1 MKARILLDWIAA
13 AVSLAAVFVV
23 LAILFQARA
32 LPVTYVVPGAG
43 NAGPLILAHQKLAA
57 NSWIDR
63 EVNKQ
68 GERCCDAGKDCH
80 IVPAERVMS
89 HRDGVM
95 LPDYGNVEIPGNQ
108 IQVSQDGQ
116 YWVCIWGGKVRCF
129 HAPHSGS

>member
-1 MKARILLDWIAA
+1 MRARFLIMGYAL
-13 AVSLAAVFVV
+13 AVLPAFAMPITHVEPGLA
-23 LAILFQARA
+23 
-32 LPVTYVVPGAG
+32 
-43 NAGPLILAHQKLAA
+43 NEGPLVLAHQKLAA

-63 EVNKQ
+63 EHNKQ

-80 IVPAERVMS
+80 VVPANRVMS

-95 LPDYGNVEIPGNQ
+95 LPDYGNVAIPWDQ

-129 HAPHSGS
+129 HAPHNGS